1 MKILGI
7 YFTCNWRLKQKLN
20 FDAILHSLKKSLN
33 VWQWRNLSIMSKV
46 QLIKIFVLPKFM
58 YHASVINLDKA
69 MIKKLN
75 SIVYNVLWK
84 GKDKIKRLALISDYK
99 DGGLRMLHI
108 KSAIVAVELDTV
120 IPS

>member
-1 MKILGI
+1 
-7 YFTCNWRLKQKLN
+7 
-20 FDAILHSLKKSLN
+20 
-33 VWQWRNLSIMSKV
+33 
-46 QLIKIFVLPKFM
+46 M